1 MSRDDESFLRRWSR
15 HKSRPVEAARP
26 VPASQGA
33 QPPPA
38 LPAPETL
45 QFDSDFAAFM
55 HAKVEETVR
64 RAALKKLFSDPRF
77 NLMDGLDIY
86 IDDYSKE
93 DPIPEAMLAQLEHA
107 KEALFGPSSG
117 EPGEDTTAKVPPSS
131 APSSSDSPSPAI
143 AAQEKKAA
151 EDA

>member
-1 MSRDDESFLRRWSR
+1 MSRDEETFLRRWSR
-15 HKSRPVEAARP
+15 RKSRPVEATRP

-55 HAKVEETVR
+55 QAKVEETVR

-77 NLMDGLDIY
+77 NVMDGLDIY
-86 IDDYSKE
+86 IDDYTRE
-93 DPIPEAMLAQLEHA
+93 DPIPQAMLAQLEHA
-107 KEALFGPSSG
+107 RDALFGPKG
-117 EPGEDTTAKVPPSS
+117 DRPSEET
-131 APSSSDSPSPAI
+131 PDK
-143 AAQEKKAA
+143 EEVAA
-151 EDA
+151 ERPAEEAPKDA

>member
-1 MSRDDESFLRRWSR
+1 MSRDEETFLRRWSR
-15 HKSRPVEAARP
+15 RKSRPVEATRP

-33 QPPPA
+33 QPPPS

-86 IDDYSKE
+86 IDDYTKE
-93 DPIPEAMLAQLEHA
+93 DPIPESMLAQLEHA
-107 KEALFGPSSG
+107 REALFGPKDDRPL
-117 EPGEDTTAKVPPSS
+117 EETPEKQETTAKTPEDE
-131 APSSSDSPSPAI
+131 AP
-143 AAQEKKAA
+143 

>member
-1 MSRDDESFLRRWSR
+1 MSRDEETFLRRWSR
-15 HKSRPVEAARP
+15 RKSRPVEAARP

-55 HAKVEETVR
+55 QAKVEETVR

-77 NLMDGLDIY
+77 NGIDVLDIY
-86 IDDYSKE
+86 IADYTRE
-93 DPIPEAMLAQLEHA
+93 APIPQAMLAQLEHA
-107 KEALFGPSSG
+107 RDALFGPKG
-117 EPGEDTTAKVPPSS
+117 DRPLEETLE
-131 APSSSDSPSPAI
+131 
-143 AAQEKKAA
+143 QEEMAA
-151 EDA
+151 ERPAEEAPKDA

>member
-1 MSRDDESFLRRWSR
+1 MSRDEETFLRRWSR
-15 HKSRPVEAARP
+15 RKSRPVEAARP

-55 HAKVEETVR
+55 QAKVEETVR

-77 NLMDGLDIY
+77 NVMDGLDIY
-86 IDDYSKE
+86 IDDYTRE
-93 DPIPEAMLAQLEHA
+93 DPIPPAMLAQLQHA
-107 KEALFGPSSG
+107 REALFGPK
-117 EPGEDTTAKVPPSS
+117 EDRRLQE
-131 APSSSDSPSPAI
+131 AP
-143 AAQEKKAA
+143 EEEEMAA
-151 EDA
+151 EKPAEEAPKDA

>member
-1 MSRDDESFLRRWSR
+1 MSRDEETFLRRWSR
-15 HKSRPVEAARP
+15 RKSRPAEAARP

-55 HAKVEETVR
+55 QAKVEETVR
-64 RAALKKLFSDPRF
+64 RAALKRLFSDPRF
-77 NLMDGLDIY
+77 NVMDGLDIY
-86 IDDYSKE
+86 IDDYTKE

-107 KEALFGPSSG
+107 KEALLGPRDDRPR
-117 EPGEDTTAKVPPSS
+117 EERLEEE
-131 APSSSDSPSPAI
+131 AI
-143 AAQEKKAA
+143 AAQKPA
-151 EDA
+151 EEAPKDA